1 MTDTRRTDVVLL
13 LVALVWGSSYLSA
26 QTAAAALPVLTV
38 LFARYALA
46 ALVCLGMVAALRSG
60 WSRDEVR
67 AGLPLG
73 LTQAAVLVVETYGV
87 AHTTAANA
95 GLIISLAI
103 VLTPLLDRAGHP
115 GGLPASFYAAA
126 GLCVPAVALLMS
138 GNGFHAPRLGDLL
151 MLGAAGVRAGH
162 VALVGRITA
171 RRTVRPVHLTA
182 VQTLVGTALFLPLS
196 AGGLPDL
203 VRASGG
209 TWGQLVYLALFC
221 SVFAFLVQTWAV
233 QRTSASRAS
242 LLLGTEPVWAAA
254 VGVALAGERFTPLTA
269 LGAALMIAAGYRAQA
284 VERAHRA
291 ARTAAEEGAA
301 RDRAVR
307 RTAKARDRGS
317 GCRGLSPGAR
327 PGTAPVPPV
336 EEPTGRAA
344 ALPAARHPGAAA
356 RPSSA
361 DPTPGPVPD
370 PVPGA
375 RTGPVPGVSTGV

>member
-46 ALVCLGMVAALRSG
+46 AVVCLGSVGALRSG

-95 GLIISLAI
+95 GIIISLTI
-103 VLTPLLDRAGHP
+103 VLTPLLDRSGHP
-115 GGLPASFYAAA
+115 GGLPVSFYAAA

-151 MLGAAGVRAGH
+151 MLAAAGVRAGH

-182 VQTLVGTALFLPLS
+182 VQTLVGAALFLPLS

-203 VRASGG
+203 VRASGS
-209 TWGQLVYLALFC
+209 TWGQLVYLAVFC
-221 SVFAFLVQTWAV
+221 SVFAFLAQTWAV

-242 LLLGTEPVWAAA
+242 LLLGTEPVWAAV
-254 VGVALAGERFTPLTA
+254 VGVGLAGERFTPLTA
-269 LGAALMIAAGYRAQA
+269 LGAALMVAATYRAQA
-284 VERAHRA
+284 VERSHRATRTAAGADAAGDRAAHRA
-291 ARTAAEEGAA
+291 A
-301 RDRAVR
+301 
-307 RTAKARDRGS
+307 KARNRGS
-317 GCRGLSPGAR
+317 SSLGRSPWAQSGTTGIVDEPAGRPGAPSAAPCTGTAETSSPADPAPGAR
-327 PGTAPVPPV
+327 A
-336 EEPTGRAA
+336 
-344 ALPAARHPGAAA
+344 
-356 RPSSA
+356 
-361 DPTPGPVPD
+361 
-370 PVPGA
+370 
-375 RTGPVPGVSTGV
+375 GV